1 MTQSS
6 DIEWTNATR
15 NSVARGKGQALRSGL
30 AKAPIILATE
40 QARKARSSFHP
51 AEIPSFW
58 CELKVSMGTTRF
70 NLPIIKRTK

>member
-15 NSVARGKGQALRSGL
+15 SAVASGEGLALRSGIAKSLTLL
-30 AKAPIILATE
+30 AQE
-40 QARKARSSFHP
+40 QARKAQRRCHP

-58 CELKVSMGTTRF
+58 CKLKVAMGTTRF

>member
-15 NSVARGKGQALRSGL
+15 SSVASGKGQALRSGIASTLTVL
-30 AKAPIILATE
+30 AQE
-40 QARKARSSFHP
+40 QARKSGRRLHP
-51 AEIPSFW
+51 DEIPSFW
-58 CELKVSMGTTRF
+58 GKLKVSMGTTRF